1 MKTLKFKTNIECSN
15 CEARVKPFLDKKEGI
30 ASWQVDTNHVDK
42 VLTVETESLEAKDII
57 KSIKRTGFVAEE
69 IVQ

>member
-30 ASWQVDTNHVDK
+30 ASWKVDTDHADK

-57 KSIKRTGFVAEE
+57 KTIKRTGFVAEE
-69 IVQ
+69 MV

>member
-30 ASWQVDTNHVDK
+30 VSWEVDTDHADK
-42 VLTVETESLEAKDII
+42 ILTVETESLEAKDVI
-57 KSIKRTGFVAEE
+57 KTIKRTGFVAEE
-69 IVQ
+69 I

>member
-30 ASWQVDTNHVDK
+30 KSWSVDTNNPDK
-42 VLTVETESLEAKDII
+42 ILTVETDSLEANDII
-57 KSIKRTGFVAEE
+57 KIVKRTGFVATEA
-69 IVQ
+69 

>member
-30 ASWQVDTNHVDK
+30 ASWQVDTDSADK
-42 VLTVETESLEAKDII
+42 VLTVETDSLEAKDII
-57 KSIKRTGFVAEE
+57 KTIKRTGFVAEE
-69 IVQ
+69 MA